1 MANRS
6 LTAAKAAAAAKLRI
20 SAPQQ
25 ASAAADMYSNQAAN
39 IGWATTSAVNAGR
52 HIPFRISL
60 DYQKLVFMYRGS
72 WVIRKVIDTKPQDQ
86 IKQFPTLL
94 CDVTPEDISDFE
106 KVVTSTATLQKYIEG
121 RKWGRLFGGALGIII
136 IKGDNDLM
144 KPLRIEDIEPDTYRG
159 LIIVDRWSGMSPS
172 SELITDLNNPSEY
185 GLPVYYDVYTE
196 ANQSLK
202 VHHSRCLRFVG
213 RDLPLFEKQIETYWG
228 MSEVEAILDEL
239 QRYDFGMAAVS
250 DLISRANVLAMK
262 EPMLAQMLS
271 GLNLTQQQLVDYAAR
286 MTAVSEAISTNGILA
301 LGEEGELFSNTYSFS
316 GLSEVMKMQMTALCG
331 AAGYPFSR
339 LFGDTQT
346 GLGQSNEGDLQNYY
360 DSADQE
366 RRQKDRPLFDKLMPI
381 IAMSTWG
388 EVPDDLDYA
397 FPPIRTMNSKEKAEL
412 AKNQGDTIKGY
423 FDSGILG
430 RQTILRE
437 IKTLSA
443 ETGIGSNVTDEMIE
457 AADDDV
463 QTPLMIE
470 QAEAKA
476 GTETFEENPAG
487 GTKAE
492 KTKGGKDSWFG
503 RAWKRISGA
512 RDAEFVESEHPRDEK
527 GRFAE
532 AAESYR
538 KYATSKGYT
547 EENLSRSY
555 NENNWKEFRTSYPQ
569 YSDIKT
575 HVIRQALEPKQTPEK
590 IELEKRIKKMM
601 EEENLKRDNAEY
613 EWRKQQREFKPYPA
627 RSREAD
633 INKIFKWADKNGI
646 EYDTGRINASSR
658 SSYIYLKDS
667 YGHQKTTIRISDHP
681 QIREYDRA
689 SGTMKPR
696 GGYDPES
703 GDYHEMAECSIDPSN
718 RDLEGTLEKAKE
730 LLSKEED

>member
-6 LTAAKAAAAAKLRI
+6 LTAAKAAAAARLRLP
-20 SAPQQ
+20 APNQ
-25 ASAAADMYSNQAAN
+25 AAAAGDMYSNQTAN

-72 WVIRKVIDTKPQDQ
+72 WVIRQVIDTKPQDQ
-86 IKQFPTLL
+86 LKQFPTLL

-106 KVVTSTATLQKYIEG
+106 KVVASTSTLQKYIEG

-144 KPLRIEDIEPDTYRG
+144 KPLRIEDVEPDTYRG

-196 ANQSLK
+196 AGQSLK

-262 EPMLAQMLS
+262 EPMLAQMIS

-366 RRQKDRPLFDKLMPI
+366 RRQKDRPLFDKLIPI

-412 AKNQGDTIKGY
+412 AKSQGDTIKGY

-463 QTPLMIE
+463 QVPLQIE
-470 QAEAKA
+470 AEEARA
-476 GTETFEENPAG
+476 GTEEFSEGKTGVESQE
-487 GTKAE
+487 
-492 KTKGGKDSWFG
+492 TKGGKDSWFG
-503 RAWKRISGA
+503 RAWKR
-512 RDAEFVESEHPRDEK
+512 
-527 GRFAE
+527 
-532 AAESYR
+532 
-538 KYATSKGYT
+538 
-547 EENLSRSY
+547 L
-555 NENNWKEFRTSYPQ
+555 
-569 YSDIKT
+569 
-575 HVIRQALEPKQTPEK
+575 
-590 IELEKRIKKMM
+590 
-601 EEENLKRDNAEY
+601 NA
-613 EWRKQQREFKPYPA
+613 
-627 RSREAD
+627 
-633 INKIFKWADKNGI
+633 
-646 EYDTGRINASSR
+646 
-658 SSYIYLKDS
+658 
-667 YGHQKTTIRISDHP
+667 
-681 QIREYDRA
+681 
-689 SGTMKPR
+689 
-696 GGYDPES
+696 
-703 GDYHEMAECSIDPSN
+703 
-718 RDLEGTLEKAKE
+718 
-730 LLSKEED
+730 

>member
-6 LTAAKAAAAAKLRI
+6 LTAAKAAAAAKLRLP
-20 SAPQQ
+20 APNQ
-25 ASAAADMYSNQAAN
+25 AAAVGDMYSNQAAN

-72 WVIRKVIDTKPQDQ
+72 WVIRQVIDTKPQDQ
-86 IKQFPTLL
+86 LKQFPTLL

-106 KVVTSTATLQKYIEG
+106 KVVASTATLQKYIEG

-136 IKGDNDLM
+136 IKGDNDLT
-144 KPLRIEDIEPDTYRG
+144 KPLRIEDVEPDTYRG

-301 LGEEGELFSNTYSFS
+301 LGEEGELFSNTYSFG
-316 GLSEVMKMQMTALCG
+316 GLSEVMKMQMTAMCG

-366 RRQKDRPLFDKLMPI
+366 RRQKDRPLFDKLIPI

-412 AKNQGDTIKGY
+412 AKSQGDTIKGY

-463 QTPLMIE
+463 QVPLQIE
-470 QAEAKA
+470 AEEARA
-476 GTETFEENPAG
+476 GTEEFSEGKT
-487 GTKAE
+487 GTEAKE
-492 KTKGGKDSWFG
+492 TKGGKDSWFA
-503 RAWKRISGA
+503 RAWKRIAGA
-512 RDAEFVESEHPRDEK
+512 RDAEFVESEHPRDDDGKFSESGSSTSSSTGPYLK
-527 GRFAE
+527 PGISTEQLQNTLKQIKESHNPSSSHTIYKSLIE
-532 AAESYR
+532 A
-538 KYATSKGYT
+538 
-547 EENLSRSY
+547 
-555 NENNWKEFRTSYPQ
+555 
-569 YSDIKT
+569 
-575 HVIRQALEPKQTPEK
+575 
-590 IELEKRIKKMM
+590 ELEKRGEPAKPRAPHIYTVSEAVGGEGVPSLKTLEGFGKSVDNNMRDARSTTA
-601 EEENLKRDNAEY
+601 NLDKNLG
-613 EWRKQQREFKPYPA
+613 FKP
-627 RSREAD
+627 
-633 INKIFKWADKNGI
+633 G
-646 EYDTGRINASSR
+646 ASIVVDVR
-658 SSYIYLKDS
+658 KR
-667 YGHQKTTIRISDHP
+667 H
-681 QIREYDRA
+681 
-689 SGTMKPR
+689 
-696 GGYDPES
+696 
-703 GDYHEMAECSIDPSN
+703 
-718 RDLEGTLEKAKE
+718 
-730 LLSKEED
+730 